1 MKKAIAI
8 KADNLSKTYT
18 LRNAVKDNFGLDS
31 NELIA
36 LNNVSFQI
44 ETGDCIGIVGN
55 NGSGKSTLLKI
66 LSGITKPTSGSVS
79 LYGKVAS
86 ILDIGAGFHPELT
99 GKENVYLNAQ
109 LLGFSKYEVDQK
121 FDEIIAFSEI
131 GYFINEP
138 VKNYSNGMYLRLA
151 FSIMANLD
159 FDIYLLDEVLSVGD
173 DNFREKC
180 QSKIY
185 DLVQSKTKT
194 FLIVSHVFQ
203 DLQYIATKYLSLDK
217 GNLIKFENIDSF
229 FERKQVDRKYENQYV
244 SIENHDLGFFE
255 SIKFNLNTS
264 ENRKFDFGEK
274 INLNINIININK
286 PFYIGITLK
295 DQYKNAVFETY
306 FKQEIEILAFVSA
319 QVELPSC
326 FFNIG
331 FYTIDLIVFESEIK
345 FKIIKD
351 VLNFNINSATY
362 PNTFKKRS
370 WGPTKPKL
378 ELKFLSTSKD

>member
-18 LRNAVKDNFGLDS
+18 LRNAIKDNFGVS
-31 NELIA
+31 TNELIA

-44 ETGDCIGIVGN
+44 ETGDCVGIVGN

-185 DLVQSKTKT
+185 NLVQSKTKT

-217 GNLIKFENIDSF
+217 GNLMKFENIDSF
-229 FERKQVDRKYENQYV
+229 FERKHLKNNDVKAHDFYNYEK
-244 SIENHDLGFFE
+244 DLFE
-255 SIKFNLNTS
+255 SIKY
-264 ENRKFDFGEK
+264 K
-274 INLNINIININK
+274 INNSATEIFDSDVKIILDFNIFHIK
-286 PFYIGITLK
+286 APFNIGISIK
-295 DQYKNAVFETY
+295 DQFKNAVFETY
-306 FKQEIEILAFVSA
+306 FNQRINIGSTCNF
-319 QVELPSC
+319 QIELPNN
-326 FFNIG
+326 FFNQG
-331 FYTIDLIVFESEIK
+331 FYTIDFIVFENETILK
-345 FKIIKD
+345 FFKD
-351 VLNFNINSATY
+351 VLHFGIK
-362 PNTFKKRS
+362 PCFFQNTIEKRS
-370 WGPTKPKL
+370 WGPTKPNV
-378 ELKFLSTSKD
+378 EIKFL

>member
-44 ETGDCIGIVGN
+44 EIGDCVGIVGN

-66 LSGITKPTSGSVS
+66 LSGITKPTAGSVS

-217 GNLIKFENIDSF
+217 GNLMKFENIDSF
-229 FERKQVDRKYENQYV
+229 FERKQLKNNDVKAHDFYNYEK
-244 SIENHDLGFFE
+244 DLFE
-255 SIKFNLNTS
+255 SIEYKIKNSASEIFDSEVKIILDFNI
-264 ENRKFDFGEK
+264 FHIK
-274 INLNINIININK
+274 I
-286 PFYIGITLK
+286 PFNIGISIK
-295 DQYKNAVFETY
+295 DQFKNAVFETY
-306 FKQEIEILAFVSA
+306 FNQRINIGSNCNF
-319 QVELPSC
+319 QIELPNH
-326 FFNIG
+326 FFNQG
-331 FYTIDLIVFESEIK
+331 FYTIDFLVFENETILK
-345 FKIIKD
+345 FLKD
-351 VLNFNINSATY
+351 VLHFGIK
-362 PNTFKKRS
+362 PCFFQNTIEKRS
-370 WGPTKPKL
+370 WGPTKPNV
-378 ELKFLSTSKD
+378 EIKFL